1 MCKFVNKPSL
11 GQLRIEESEYARKE
25 SSVYSSYLMVLTGA
39 QINQQGT
46 NLLLMLHEFVVSQ
59 FAEVGQNVVEH
70 NRGRAFQSPV

>member
-46 NLLLMLHEFVVSQ
+46 DLFLMLH
-59 FAEVGQNVVEH
+59 
-70 NRGRAFQSPV
+70 